1 MLQPLLGPLTW
12 AFRREARRTMRLVPS
27 SGAPDAPP
35 EPVFLYLHVP
45 FCEVLCPFCSF
56 HRVRH
61 ERDKARRY
69 FAALRQE
76 IRWYRAR
83 GFRFSGL
90 YVGGGT
96 PTVEPDELAATL
108 ALVQEPGRLAD
119 VSVETNP
126 ADLTPAILDRL
137 VGAGVTRL
145 SVGVQSFDDGLLRE
159 MGRYEKYGS
168 GAAIL
173 ERLELAAA
181 RFPTVNVDMIFNLP
195 HQDEALLE
203 RDLDCIAAGPAN
215 QVSFYPLMSARA
227 TQKRMQLAM
236 GLPDRGRLAHCY
248 ARILARLRPDFV
260 AASAWCF
267 NRRVPG
273 GAPGGSD
280 EYVVSAPEYLGL
292 GSGAFSYLGGRV
304 HAATFSLHS
313 YAGRI
318 ARGLPGITG
327 ERALG
332 TRERMRYDLLMRLFG
347 GSLERDWVRA
357 RYGPRFERALA
368 PELAAL
374 RLVGAVRAD
383 ARGWRLTDRGMLLWV
398 LMMSAFFESV
408 NELRA
413 QMRARIRDELDGG
426 ARAAGGRD
434 AGSARRSRRAHRAPL
449 AGRPNAKLP
458 YRWLHCAVA
467 RSRSG
472 RVPHR
477 SPRGAPTAGRRRAS
491 GAFSRA
497 GRCAARRCGA

>member
-1 MLQPLLGPLTW
+1 MFQPLLGPLAS
-12 AFRREARRTMRLVPS
+12 AFRREARRTMRLAAS
-27 SGAPDAPP
+27 SGAPDVPS

-96 PTVEPDELAATL
+96 PTVEPDELVATL

-126 ADLTPAILDRL
+126 ADLTPAILDL
-137 VGAGVTRL
+137 LAGAGVTRL

-173 ERLELAAA
+173 ERLELAVA

-195 HQDEALLE
+195 HQDAALLE
-203 RDLDCIAAGPAN
+203 RDLDCVEAGPAN

-227 TQKRMQLAM
+227 TQKKMRLAM
-236 GLPDRGRLAHCY
+236 GLPDRGRLAQFY
-248 ARILARLRPDFV
+248 ARILARLRPQFL

-267 NRRVPG
+267 NRRAAG
-273 GAPGGSD
+273 GAASGSD
-280 EYVVSAPEYLGL
+280 EYVVFAPEYLGL

-327 ERALG
+327 ARTLG
-332 TRERMRYDLLMRLFG
+332 ARERMRYDLLMRLFG
-347 GSLERDWVRA
+347 GSLERDWVRS
-357 RYGPRFERALA
+357 RYGPRFERTLW

-374 RLVGAVRAD
+374 HLLGAVRAD

-413 QMRARIRDELDGG
+413 QMRARIRDELDGD
-426 ARAAGGRD
+426 ARAAGEPVLEQASPENVGTGTTD
-434 AGSARRSRRAHRAPL
+434 GEEVAVPLTALSRRPPQAA
-449 AGRPNAKLP
+449 
-458 YRWLHCAVA
+458 
-467 RSRSG
+467 
-472 RVPHR
+472 
-477 SPRGAPTAGRRRAS
+477 
-491 GAFSRA
+491 RA
-497 GRCAARRCGA
+497 GVPERTPRANDGPSSG